1 MESLSWKRHYYQVQH
16 EMYVCNLPYC
26 DFVVWTPKEFLSTR
40 ITIDTEFMAV
50 ITEKCFNLWRKA
62 IVPELLYRT
71 MDKSD
76 DIRMEKENFVFVK
89 RHMIKIGQWSVVITV
104 ITGII

>member
-1 MESLSWKRHYYQVQH
+1 MEKAHSYYYQVQH

-50 ITEKCFNLWRKA
+50 IMEKCFNLWRKA

-71 MDKSD
+71 MDKTD
-76 DIRMEKENFVFVK
+76 DDQNGRRTVCFCKETYDVK
-89 RHMIKIGQWSVVITV
+89 
-104 ITGII
+104 

>member
-1 MESLSWKRHYYQVQH
+1 
-16 EMYVCNLPYC
+16 MYVCNLPYC

-40 ITIDTEFMAV
+40 ITIDTGFMAV

-62 IVPELLYRT
+62 IVPELLWRT
-71 MDKSD
+71 VDKSD
-76 DIRMEKENFVFVK
+76 DDQNGEIKFVFVK
-89 RHMIKIGQWSVVITV
+89 RNMMKIGQWSVVITV

>member
-1 MESLSWKRHYYQVQH
+1 
-16 EMYVCNLPYC
+16 MYVCNLPYC

-40 ITIDTEFMAV
+40 IRIDTEFVAV
-50 ITEKCFNLWRKA
+50 IIEKCFNSWRKA

-76 DIRMEKENFVFVK
+76 DDQNWGRKVCICKETYDVK
-89 RHMIKIGQWSVVITV
+89 
-104 ITGII
+104 